1 MTEVSDERKPHEYA
15 LPVSFAFW
23 FHMSPSPLVETN
35 AQISIAIQAIGTMM
49 LFAMN
54 NQRRLLGC
62 MHKNG
67 RLINQKRKKL
77 IIVAVSMPWETGM
90 PFFSVKKLGQ
100 IAPIMT
106 LTEFA
111 PFIFW
116 MANQKTARMARETM
130 AM

>member
-1 MTEVSDERKPHEYA
+1 
-15 LPVSFAFW
+15 
-23 FHMSPSPLVETN
+23 MSPSPLVETN

-77 IIVAVSMPWETGM
+77 IIVAVSMP
-90 PFFSVKKLGQ
+90 
-100 IAPIMT
+100 
-106 LTEFA
+106 
-111 PFIFW
+111 
-116 MANQKTARMARETM
+116 
-130 AM
+130 